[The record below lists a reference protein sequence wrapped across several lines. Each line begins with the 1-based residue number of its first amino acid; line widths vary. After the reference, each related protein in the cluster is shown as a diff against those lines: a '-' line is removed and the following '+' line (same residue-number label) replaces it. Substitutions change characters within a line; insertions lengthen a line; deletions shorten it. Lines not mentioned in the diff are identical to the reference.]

1 MKNKGAYLILILEIA
16 LISALHAV
24 RISQEDGKQVVST
37 PGRAAATSG
46 LFHAGAKIGH
56 WSGITSFLQVPL
68 FNEQRSS
75 AQR

>member
-24 RISQEDGKQVVST
+24 KISQEEGKQVVSA
-37 PGRAAATSG
+37 PGKNAATSG

-56 WSGITSFLQVPL
+56 WAGITSFLQVPL
-68 FNEQRSS
+68 FNEQRSPV
-75 AQR
+75 QR